1 MFRKILSG
9 SLLVAGTTVGAGM
22 LGIPL
27 LTAQAGFWPAVV
39 VTIVAWFLLLL
50 TGILYLE
57 AALWMPL
64 GSNLLSMSYRFL
76 GKGGRILAGAMFL
89 FLYYCLLVAYYAAG
103 APMLGMGLE
112 NLLGVSFSGPWSYI
126 LFGILFGGIIALGAK
141 WIDRANLILVAGM
154 IFSYIFLMGLGIPAI
169 DSQKLEFANWP
180 KAVFALPILFSAF
193 GYHNILP
200 SLVTHFG
207 KDKRAIRL
215 SIVIGTILALFIY
228 LIWQWLV
235 LGMITP
241 QNIEIA
247 LREGKPV
254 TAALQGATGKR
265 LIFTVGQ
272 LFAFFA
278 LVTSLLGVAF
288 SVVDFLAD
296 GLKMQRTGKKR
307 VFLTSIAFCPPLILS
322 ILYPA
327 IFDEA
332 LGIAGGVGE
341 AVLNGL
347 IPIALVWSGCF
358 LKGLKTDLKV
368 TRLRLGA
375 LSLAILF
382 VMILEVVYIANSR

>member
-27 LTAQAGFWPAVV
+27 LTAQAGFWPAFAITV
-39 VTIVAWFLLLL
+39 VAWILLLL
-50 TGILYLE
+50 TGLLYLE
-57 AALWMPL
+57 ATLWMPI

-76 GKGGRILAGAMFL
+76 GKKGRILSGAMFL

-103 APMLGMGLE
+103 APMLGLGLE
-112 NLLGVSFSGPWSYI
+112 SLLGISFSGPWSYL
-126 LFGILFGGIIALGAK
+126 LFGFIFGGIIALGAK
-141 WIDRANLILVAGM
+141 WIDRANLILVAGL
-154 IFSYIFLMGLGIPAI
+154 IFSYILLMGIGIPAI
-169 DSQKLEFANWP
+169 DSEKLVFANWG

-200 SLVTHFG
+200 SLVTYFG

-215 SIVIGTILALFIY
+215 SIVVGTTIALVIY

-235 LGMITP
+235 LGIISP
-241 QNIEIA
+241 ENIDIA
-247 LREGKPV
+247 LKEGRPV
-254 TAALQGATGKR
+254 TAALQGITGNKM
-265 LIFTVGQ
+265 IFVVGQ
-272 LFAFFA
+272 TFAFFA
-278 LVTSLLGVAF
+278 LITSLLGVAF

-296 GLKMQRTGKKR
+296 GLKMERKGKKR
-307 VFLTSIAFCPPLILS
+307 ILLTCIAFVPPLILA
-322 ILYPA
+322 LVYPA
-327 IFDEA
+327 IFDKA

-358 LKGLKTDLKV
+358 YKGLKTDLAV
-368 TRLRLGA
+368 TRLRLGILA
-375 LSLAILF
+375 LAIGL
-382 VMILEVVYIANSR
+382 VMILEIFHLATA